1 VATLADVIQMA
12 TLVGVL
18 ATVVAT
24 DALALRDVAH
34 ATGVPAP
41 HRRRLPFSRAR
52 AEYFDPLPE
61 PRNAE
66 TLGADY
72 PTNTSPVMN
81 GWIMQ
86 TNVYGLPD
94 ASAKRNT

>member
-1 VATLADVIQMA
+1 MQ
-12 TLVGVL
+12 
-18 ATVVAT
+18 
-24 DALALRDVAH
+24 
-34 ATGVPAP
+34 PACRHLIDGAYP
-41 HRRRLPFSRAR
+41 SLEHGPN
-52 AEYFDPLPE
+52 FDPLPE